1 MANLEEM
8 RDNIKVALQDASFT
22 DDQIDAKINAG
33 LADAAWYQLLSEL
46 ESAGEFTTDPTANEV
61 VIPVD
66 WDFQRNLYHADV
78 EDKGDIKVFTQ
89 IGLLKKRVPSIDTEV
104 NEGDIVYLTTRNGKV
119 VYSPSPKTATIVKC
133 NFYINPT
140 PLVDDDQIPTC
151 LPIPLQSDILEA
163 YALWKF
169 FAIIEDGIEG
179 YKVNTNYHK
188 KEYKE
193 ALERIDD
200 YIDDGQSTTD
210 PVRESQWE

>member
-8 RDNIKVALQDASFT
+8 RENVRLALQDASFE
-22 DDQIDAKINAG
+22 DEQIDAKINAG
-33 LADAAWYQLLSEL
+33 IVDASWYQLLSEL
-46 ESAGEFTTDPTANEV
+46 ESTGEFTTEPTANEV
-61 VIPVD
+61 DIPAD
-66 WDFQRNLYHADV
+66 WGFQRNLYHADA

-104 NEGDIVYLTTRNGKV
+104 IAGDIVYLTTRKGKV
-119 VYSPSPKTATIVKC
+119 VYSPSPKVATVVKC
-133 NFYINPT
+133 GFYINPT
-140 PLVDDDQIPTC
+140 PLAADNESPTCIPT
-151 LPIPLQSDILEA
+151 PLHNDILESF
-163 YALWKF
+163 ALWKF

-179 YKVNTNYHK
+179 YKVNTNYYK

-200 YIDDGQSTTD
+200 YIDEGQSTTD